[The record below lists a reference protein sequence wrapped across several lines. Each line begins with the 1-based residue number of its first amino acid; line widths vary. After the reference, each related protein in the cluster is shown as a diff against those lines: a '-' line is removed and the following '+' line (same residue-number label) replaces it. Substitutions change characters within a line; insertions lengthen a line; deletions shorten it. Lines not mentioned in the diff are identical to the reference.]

1 MEGITSNKQVVFTER
16 GGGGGISCP
25 LEGGHLR
32 NTTLGLVIKGF
43 DPLSHG
49 SRVIKG

>member
-1 MEGITSNKQVVFTER
+1 MEGITSNKQVVFTE
-16 GGGGGISCP
+16 GKGGGISCP
-25 LEGGHLR
+25 LEGGHIR

-43 DPLSHG
+43 NPLSHG